1 MKNYMKNKFF
11 YTFHQNWDRL
21 KQKIFCVSLVSF
33 LVIMPIFG
41 ISTQNNGQFFFNND
55 RVDLGV
61 PSAASSS
68 DYIIQDLNDTWGG
81 Y

>member
-1 MKNYMKNKFF
+1 
-11 YTFHQNWDRL
+11 
-21 KQKIFCVSLVSF
+21 
-33 LVIMPIFG
+33 MPIFG